1 MTNVFDTLKERG
13 YIDQVTFEDE
23 LRELLGNESITF
35 YIGFD
40 ATADSLTLG
49 HFLQIM
55 VMKHLQ
61 MAGHRPIALLGG
73 GTTMIGDPSGR
84 TDMRKLMTKEFID
97 KNAQKFKV
105 QFEKFLDFSD
115 GKALMVNNADWLLDL
130 NYLDFMREIG
140 VHFSVNRMLTLENYK
155 TRLETGLTF
164 FEFGY
169 LLLQSYDFL
178 HLYREH
184 NCVLQIGG
192 SDQWSNILGGYE
204 LIRRVENG
212 KSYAMTIKLLT
223 TASGEKMGKTAKG
236 AIWLDPNKTP
246 PYELYQYLRNVD
258 DRDVEKFLALLTF
271 LPMDEVRRLGS
282 LEGAEINKAKEVL
295 AYEVTK
301 FIHGEEEAIKAQKA
315 SRALFAGAK
324 EDGSIPFTEME
335 RSIFEEGIN
344 IVDLI
349 KDIGLAKSKSE
360 GRRLIQQGG
369 LSIDDVKVDSIDRVV
384 NLDDFQEDKILIR
397 KGKKVYHQV
406 RIK

>member
-23 LRELLGNESITF
+23 LRDLLGNESITF

-335 RSIFEEGIN
+335 KSIFEEGIN

>member
-23 LRELLGNESITF
+23 LRDLLGNESITF